1 MAYSRREIRRSF
13 NAARREA
20 RQLFGRLQANRVH
33 KMPNGLFMPG
43 FNHEDFLRA
52 TGQYQTPPPN
62 TFDPAI
68 AQQVQS
74 MVGNRINNND
84 LNQATPAQ
92 RPQAEEVQQMSEEL
106 MRQELL
112 DELQEE
118 IEARVA
124 AAEIVSQDEVY
135 KMAMEIAQQ
144 ALQVVYNR
152 DMQN

>member
-1 MAYSRREIRRSF
+1 MAYSRRDIRRSL
-13 NAARREA
+13 NAAKIEA
-20 RQLFGRLQANRVH
+20 RRLFGQTDPNRVH
-33 KMPNGLFMPG
+33 RMPNGLYMPG

-52 TGQYQTPPPN
+52 TGQYQPPV
-62 TFDPAI
+62 
-68 AQQVQS
+68 QQMQN
-74 MVGNRINNND
+74 MVVDRTNNND
-84 LNQATPAQ
+84 LDQITPTQ
-92 RPQAEEVQQMSEEL
+92 RPKAEEVERMSEEL